1 MITGFSHTVQLSVLI
16 KSVGAGFFLGFV
28 FSLFMLLNALYGK
41 NTVIVIIRDI
51 VFFVFAAV
59 FTFMFLL
66 KYNAGTL
73 RFYILAGEGIG
84 FCLFYLFPGISS
96 GRLYRAAAR
105 KADEGKKKI
114 YTYFG
119 KKISGLKVS
128 LADKKQK
135 RSIKRQKKVREKKVI
150 LKKRRMRC
158 SLNNSKKT

>member
-28 FSLFMLLNALYGK
+28 FSVFMLFNALYGK

-51 VFFVFAAV
+51 IYFIFAAI

-105 KADEGKKKI
+105 GLDKRKKRI
-114 YTYFG
+114 HAYFC
-119 KKISGLKVS
+119 KKISGLKVNVS
-128 LADKKQK
+128 DKKQK
-135 RSIKRQKKVREKKVI
+135 RSIKRQKRLGEKKV
-150 LKKRRMRC
+150 LSGKRRMQS
-158 SLNNSKKT
+158 SLNNSKKA